1 MKTIAEKTEKLISL
15 APEVGGVFSLMELS
29 SLFDISEPQK
39 LWKAIRL
46 FEDAGLLSR
55 YSRGIYT
62 AKEFDPQ
69 ILFAKVRGDS
79 YISLGSALAA
89 HRLIG
94 TESPKLVTGLV
105 PAKAKEY
112 GGIVNLSY
120 SRISQ
125 DLFFG
130 FGITDKGIRMADP
143 EKAVLDTLYF
153 YLRGK
158 KYHFNVFQD
167 IQFSI
172 LSKKKIEVYL
182 KSFKNPKFQ
191 TFARGVING

>member
-1 MKTIAEKTEKLISL
+1 
-15 APEVGGVFSLMELS
+15 MELS
-29 SLFDISEPQK
+29 SLFNIPTQK
-39 LWKAIRL
+39 LWKTIRL

-69 ILFAKVRGDS
+69 ILSAKVRGDS
-79 YISLGSALAA
+79 YISLGSALAV

-120 SRISQ
+120 SKISQ

-130 FGITDKGIRMADP
+130 FGVTDKGIRWPTRKSSARH
-143 EKAVLDTLYF
+143 THF

-158 KYHFNVFQD
+158 KYFFNVFQD

-172 LSKKKIEVYL
+172 LSKQKLEVYL
-182 KSFKNPKFQ
+182 KCFKNPKFQ
-191 TFARGVING
+191 TFARGVIDG